1 MANGHSFASSFLKS
15 PSHHIYR
22 VFGLVT
28 VFILLFSASLYAYHP
43 ATTIFNHAEQVP
55 QELLQEVPQELPQQ
69 LPQQRR
75 AYATFF
81 SSRVENDTV
90 DDPYFTAT
98 RVLTYQFLH
107 HPSTRTQLDI
117 PFLVLVP
124 PHISDYK
131 RQVLKSEGATV
142 VPIELLLPRNN
153 NTLSSSEKRWE
164 DQFCKLRLFEM
175 LQYDRILYLDTDM
188 LLTKSLDG
196 IWDEPAAQSVRT
208 TGTNESLIQG
218 DEAPLPSTYLFTGV
232 SDTGPGHAFPPTE
245 GNDING
251 GFWLIRPDLT
261 LFNYYRSLMDIKGR
275 FDTTFMEQSMLNYAH
290 RRDGNMPWTA
300 FPMGKWNAN
309 WPNEGDVKGGCASLH
324 DKFWRADNKDWIDR
338 TLVEMWWRMQGAM
351 EGYWESK
358 WLKTSG

>member
-1 MANGHSFASSFLKS
+1 MIHSQSFVKSFLKN
-15 PSHHIYR
+15 PSSHIYR
-22 VFGLVT
+22 IFGLAAV
-28 VFILLFSASLYAYHP
+28 LLLLLSASLYAYHP
-43 ATTIFNHAEQVP
+43 STTIFKHTEQ
-55 QELLQEVPQELPQQ
+55 LPQQ
-69 LPQQRR
+69 TQQPQQPQQRR

-107 HPSTRTQLDI
+107 HPSTRSQLDI

-124 PHISDYK
+124 PHITEYK
-131 RQVLKSEGATV
+131 RQVLRAEGATV
-142 VPIELLLPRNN
+142 VPIELLVPKN
-153 NTLSSSEKRWE
+153 NTLNPSNTRWV
-164 DQFCKLRLFEM
+164 DQFCKIRLFEM

-208 TGTNESLIQG
+208 TGTNESFIRS

-232 SDTGPGHAFPPTE
+232 SDTGINHAFPPKE

-261 LFNYYRSLMDIKGR
+261 LYNYYLSLMEIEGR
-275 FDTTFMEQSMLNYAH
+275 FDPTFMEQNMLSYAH
-290 RRDGNMPWTA
+290 RREGNMPWTA

-309 WPNEGDVKGGCASLH
+309 WPNSRDVDGGCASLH
-324 DKFWRADNKDWIDR
+324 DKFWRADNQDWIDR
-338 TLVEMWWRMQGAM
+338 RVVEMWWRMQGSM
-351 EGYWESK
+351 EGFWQNK
-358 WLKTSG
+358 WLKTSR